1 MGNELRRKPPI
12 GFGLARRLLRI
23 QRTEHHHKR
32 VPCEAARIDL
42 AALAASQFDVRY
54 AELEMRGGHGGIIVR
69 GAVLHIPYYP
79 LGGLRRRQ
87 DDRDAAR
94 AMLRRVRERLGVGS
108 KEAAK
113 PVRRRE
119 LEMPLARL
127 TAGRDP
133 RGFIFLKGAP
143 KVVGSV
149 VQAHLLI
156 NAEAAP
162 KRITYCSASE
172 LIRRL
177 RAPFQ
182 AMKDG
187 ASLR

>member
-1 MGNELRRKPPI
+1 
-12 GFGLARRLLRI
+12 
-23 QRTEHHHKR
+23 
-32 VPCEAARIDL
+32 
-42 AALAASQFDVRY
+42 
-54 AELEMRGGHGGIIVR
+54 
-69 GAVLHIPYYP
+69 
-79 LGGLRRRQ
+79 
-87 DDRDAAR
+87 
-94 AMLRRVRERLGVGS
+94 MLRRLRERLGFGS

-119 LEMPLARL
+119 LEMPLASL

-133 RGFIFLKGAP
+133 RGFIFLKGAS